1 MENMITKH
9 AITNAKNLGN
19 LKNNGKVAEIRKV
32 VGEEEGMNALILST
46 FLEELICCVK
56 LSTQ

>member
-1 MENMITKH
+1 M
-9 AITNAKNLGN
+9 TNAKNLGN

-32 VGEEEGMNALILST
+32 VGEEEGMNVLIFST